1 MGVKLAHEHARSRET
16 STTAPHPIDVL
27 GALMSAEQAVL
38 ELAPDGTSPR
48 RARVFIARTL
58 REWDCADI
66 EDVAALL
73 VSEVVTNAVTH
84 VRSPAVLSARYDGGR
99 VEVRVED
106 RSDVLPKVRHT
117 GPDDESGRG
126 LMLVDALADHWG
138 VESLAGGG
146 KAVYFALDC

>member
-1 MGVKLAHEHARSRET
+1 
-16 STTAPHPIDVL
+16 
-27 GALMSAEQAVL
+27 MSAEQAVL

-48 RARVFIARTL
+48 RARMFIAKTL
-58 REWDCADI
+58 REWDGAEL

-84 VRSPAVLSARYDGGR
+84 VRSPAVLSARYGDGR

-126 LMLVDALADHWG
+126 LMLVDALADHLGRRVVGRWG
-138 VESLAGGG
+138 KGRLLR
-146 KAVYFALDC
+146 FRLLM